1 MLILGTKFTMEMCS
15 NFKQSVCEYLSKA
28 KVHRSAELDTVVSNR
43 SHHSGKSYHSR
54 RWSSSSTSSQSK
66 LIEAKT
72 RVAALQVE
80 VAFLKEMQAL
90 KIAEKQLEMMKSLAE
105 AKGEER
111 IYEQMNN
118 EELFSTP
125 TCVQTQRLPIFPVSS
140 LLADDAM
147 KDANITSLTTPGSV
161 LTATTTVMTSTP
173 LSATASHLEPASKP
187 FQVSS
192 CSTSAPAYQKP
203 PQTSPLSGYAI
214 GQTRPHYTSP
224 MTACTPGSTA
234 SCSGTL
240 VNTVTSGYGS
250 HPYDTPT
257 SAHT

>member
-1 MLILGTKFTMEMCS
+1 
-15 NFKQSVCEYLSKA
+15 
-28 KVHRSAELDTVVSNR
+28 
-43 SHHSGKSYHSR
+43 
-54 RWSSSSTSSQSK
+54 

-161 LTATTTVMTSTP
+161 LTATTTVMSIHP
-173 LSATASHLEPASKP
+173 CQLQLHIWNLLQSPSK
-187 FQVSS
+187 
-192 CSTSAPAYQKP
+192 
-203 PQTSPLSGYAI
+203 
-214 GQTRPHYTSP
+214 
-224 MTACTPGSTA
+224 
-234 SCSGTL
+234 
-240 VNTVTSGYGS
+240 
-250 HPYDTPT
+250 
-257 SAHT
+257 

>member
-1 MLILGTKFTMEMCS
+1 MCADTK
-15 NFKQSVCEYLSKA
+15 
-28 KVHRSAELDTVVSNR
+28 
-43 SHHSGKSYHSR
+43 
-54 RWSSSSTSSQSK
+54 
-66 LIEAKT
+66 
-72 RVAALQVE
+72 
-80 VAFLKEMQAL
+80 
-90 KIAEKQLEMMKSLAE
+90 
-105 AKGEER
+105 
-111 IYEQMNN
+111 
-118 EELFSTP
+118 
-125 TCVQTQRLPIFPVSS
+125 LPIFPVSS

-173 LSATASHLEPASKP
+173 LSVTASHLEPASKP

-203 PQTSPLSGYAI
+203 PQTSPLSGYTI

-240 VNTVTSGYGS
+240 VNTVTSGYGP